1 LVTFDYAWEVDT
13 RKRFGITNGK
23 LVIAT
28 LVLVCILILQTL
40 NSLLVMAVVRIMRRS
55 RHLAVRRDSVTEYSP
70 LLPAAAQPQP
80 QQEYAPP
87 QPVGA
92 AT

>member
-1 LVTFDYAWEVDT
+1 MDT
-13 RKRFGITNGK
+13 RKRFGVTNGK

-55 RHLAVRRDSVTEYSP
+55 RHLAVRRDSVTECSP
-70 LLPAAAQPQP
+70 LLPAAPQPQP